1 MGGQGRNGIME
12 NGKSGEV
19 RTWKVWRVEDG
30 KESLGQSAGFVSVVL
45 ESLKV
50 IVKVIGSHSII

>member
-1 MGGQGRNGIME
+1 MKLEHGN
-12 NGKSGEV
+12 
-19 RTWKVWRVEDG
+19 VWRVEDG
-30 KESLGQSAGFVSVVL
+30 KESLGQSAGFVSVVW